1 MTTQVQTRNVNS
13 LRKASSVGL
22 AVLPV
27 IVALY
32 TNGYSFQEVPSTL
45 VSGVFPIGFTI
56 LSWTLAAILGRK
68 K

>member
-1 MTTQVQTRNVNS
+1 M
-13 LRKASSVGL
+13 GL

-27 IVALY
+27 IMALHSS
-32 TNGYSFQEVPSTL
+32 GYSFTEVPSTL

>member
-1 MTTQVQTRNVNS
+1 MTTQIQTRNANS
-13 LRKASSVGL
+13 LRKVSSVGL

-27 IVALY
+27 IMALHSS
-32 TNGYSFQEVPSTL
+32 GYSFTEVPSTL

-56 LSWTLAAILGRK
+56 LSWTLAAILGLK